1 MDQARLGWQTHLE
14 RHHGAA
20 VRQTRSESGAD
31 ALVVSNHG
39 GRQADGAPSGIAAL
53 ADIVDSGGG
62 GIEIL
67 MEGGIRSGQDVI
79 KALAL
84 GARGVY
90 MGRPFLDNLGA
101 GGKAFH
107 RCRPA

>member
-1 MDQARLGWQTHLE
+1 
-14 RHHGAA
+14 
-20 VRQTRSESGAD
+20 
-31 ALVVSNHG
+31 
-39 GRQADGAPSGIAAL
+39 
-53 ADIVDSGGG
+53 
-62 GIEIL
+62 